1 MKSGER
7 NVLIIDD
14 EPLLT
19 GLLTMTLQQE
29 GYRVSVSHL
38 GAGGLALV
46 QAGFSGV
53 ILLDIHLPD
62 VDGLELLEPLLQAS
76 PSSRVIV
83 MTGDGSLEVALESTR
98 RGGYD
103 FLTKVDDVAG
113 RTVVS
118 VKNAFRDRDMAR
130 RVTTLEEAVSTRQ
143 SFGGLIGCSGAMNRL
158 FDVLRHALDSR
169 VTVLIEGE
177 SGTGKEL
184 VCRALHDESP
194 RAGGPFVAVNCAGIP
209 ESLLESELFGH
220 ERGAFTGAV
229 ATKKGKVEL
238 ADGGTLF
245 LDEIGEMPLHLQARI
260 LRVLETRA
268 IERVGGVKTIPVDVR
283 VVSATNRDLQAMVR
297 EGAFRDDLFYRL
309 AVFPIVLPPLRAR
322 EGDVPLLADHFLR
335 LSAVEEGKGING
347 FSPQAMQLLEA
358 HGYPGNV
365 RELQNIIRRAVVV
378 GSGPKL
384 TVDDLP
390 ATLRTGDTAS
400 LTAWSRDEGQS
411 HQTLEA
417 ALRSLFP
424 DAGGLPTLDTM
435 ELELIRRALSVH
447 DGNRARAAKSL
458 GISRATLYRRLQ
470 RLEPDGGEA
479 GAEDGPEPG
488 SPAT

>member
-1 MKSGER
+1 MKSDER
-7 NVLIIDD
+7 HVLIIDD
-14 EPLLT
+14 EPLLAE
-19 GLLTMTLQQE
+19 LLALTLRQE
-29 GYRVSVSHL
+29 GYTVTVSHL
-38 GAGGLALV
+38 GARGLELV
-46 QAGFSGV
+46 EAGFSGV

-62 VDGLELLEPLLQAS
+62 LDGLELLGPLLEAS

-83 MTGDGSLEVALESTR
+83 MTGDGSVEVALESTR
-98 RGGYD
+98 RGAYD
-103 FLTKVDDVAG
+103 FLKKSDDVAG
-113 RTVVS
+113 RTLVS
-118 VKNAFRDRDMAR
+118 TKNAFRDRDMAR

-143 SFGGLIGCSGAMNRL
+143 SFGGLIGCSGEMKRL

-297 EGAFRDDLFYRL
+297 EGSFRDDLFYRL
-309 AVFPIVLPPLRAR
+309 AVFPIVLPPLRTR
-322 EGDVPLLADHFLR
+322 DGDLPLLADHFLR
-335 LSAVEEGKGING
+335 LFAIEEGKPIDG
-347 FSPQAMQLLEA
+347 FTPHAMRLLEA
-358 HGYPGNV
+358 HDYPGNV
-365 RELQNIIRRAVVV
+365 RELQNIVRRAVVV
-378 GSGPKL
+378 GLGPKL
-384 TVDDLP
+384 TADDLP
-390 ATLRTGDTAS
+390 VGLRTGMV
-400 LTAWSRDEGQS
+400 EGRTDWKPEEDREWL
-411 HQTLEA
+411 TLEA
-417 ALRSLFP
+417 ALAVLFP
-424 DAGGLPTLDTM
+424 DAEVLPTLDM
-435 ELELIRRALSVH
+435 MGLELIRRALVLH
-447 DGNRARAAKSL
+447 AGNRARAAKSL
-458 GISRATLYRRLQ
+458 GISRATLYRRLS
-470 RLEPDGGEA
+470 RLETDDVEPEVDGEA
-479 GAEDGPEPG
+479 HGVGR
-488 SPAT
+488 